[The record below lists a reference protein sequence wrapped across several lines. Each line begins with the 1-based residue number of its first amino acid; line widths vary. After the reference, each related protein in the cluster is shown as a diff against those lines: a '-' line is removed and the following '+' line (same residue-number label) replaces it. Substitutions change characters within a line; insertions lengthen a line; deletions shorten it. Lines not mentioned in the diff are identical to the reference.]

1 MSDVFGE
8 EAGIHQGVSLDDLTA
23 NLQDGGCLLK
33 LGSTIKSMRTL
44 NSCSVKGGS
53 SFKWQKKELNST
65 ARCQNTMLW
74 HLVQH
79 QILSWWS
86 GTSTWDRRVYRV
98 VDWILQKAWSSSL
111 TWKVRISLGEVWYTW
126 RGQKAAFDLFI
137 WGFMKEV
144 INQWHLVYLRSEF
157 EESR

>member
-8 EAGIHQGVSLDDLTA
+8 EAGIHQGMSLDDLTA

-65 ARCQNTMLW
+65 AGCQNTML
-74 HLVQH
+74 
-79 QILSWWS
+79 
-86 GTSTWDRRVYRV
+86 
-98 VDWILQKAWSSSL
+98 
-111 TWKVRISLGEVWYTW
+111 
-126 RGQKAAFDLFI
+126 
-137 WGFMKEV
+137 
-144 INQWHLVYLRSEF
+144 
-157 EESR
+157 

>member
-65 ARCQNTMLW
+65 ARCQNTSCDIW
-74 HLVQH
+74 FSIRFLVDEVAH
-79 QILSWWS
+79 QLEIE
-86 GTSTWDRRVYRV
+86 GSTE
-98 VDWILQKAWSSSL
+98 L
-111 TWKVRISLGEVWYTW
+111 
-126 RGQKAAFDLFI
+126 
-137 WGFMKEV
+137 
-144 INQWHLVYLRSEF
+144 
-157 EESR
+157 